1 MKDFFLSTK
10 SITLIR
16 ILDHIIQANEA
27 PMLRDIMYHFS
38 LSKLTAICYLKKLQ
52 LDLAELDANI
62 QLTTV
67 NNRYELDYPEGMSS
81 NAILFELRF
90 AYIIRTTSFQVMDAL
105 FKHH

>member
-16 ILDHIIQANEA
+16 ILDHIVQANEA

-38 LSKLTAICYLKKLQ
+38 LSKLTAIRYLKELQ

-62 QLTTV
+62 
-67 NNRYELDYPEGMSS
+67 
-81 NAILFELRF
+81 
-90 AYIIRTTSFQVMDAL
+90 
-105 FKHH
+105 